1 MKVSKRGEYAL
12 RALVYLARGG
22 EGTLLAVGEI
32 AARENIPVKFL
43 EQIVATLKAGGFLKS
58 RRGSGGGCFLARL
71 PETITLGEVVRFVDG
86 PLAPVSCA
94 SVTAYASCSCP
105 DEATCGLKS
114 VMTDVR
120 NAIAEILDRT
130 TLADVAARERTLEKK
145 SRPAPRRAAA
155 GPGRKSRP

>member
-1 MKVSKRGEYAL
+1 MRVSKKGEYAL
-12 RALVYLARGG
+12 RALVTLARGG
-22 EGTLLAVGEI
+22 EGALLSASEI

-43 EQIVATLKAGGFLKS
+43 EQIVTQLKAGGFLRS
-58 RRGSGGGCFLARL
+58 RRGAGGGCLLAKG
-71 PETITLGEVVRFVDG
+71 PGEITLGEVVRFVDG

-105 DEATCGLKS
+105 DEATCGLKA

-130 TLADVAARERTLEKK
+130 TLADVAAKEGARPPRRRVSPPKK
-145 SRPAPRRAAA
+145 SPSARPRSRR
-155 GPGRKSRP
+155 